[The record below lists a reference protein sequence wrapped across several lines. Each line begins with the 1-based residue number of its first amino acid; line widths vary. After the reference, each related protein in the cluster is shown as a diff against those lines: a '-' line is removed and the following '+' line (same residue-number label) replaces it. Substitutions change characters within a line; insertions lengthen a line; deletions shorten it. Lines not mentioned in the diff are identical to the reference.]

1 MIGVINHVA
10 YHLQEV
16 ARVLSNRLTKGQTL
30 GTHTEPWE
38 KKNRT
43 KKQKKTPKRKET
55 GSHLHSQIK
64 GSAID

>member
-43 KKQKKTPKRKET
+43 KKQKKKHLRGRKQ
-55 GSHLHSQIK
+55 GHIY
-64 GSAID
+64 IPR